1 MEFRYSALIV
11 PSNTKPDNIQ
21 DSRKF
26 SLTSTDRYDKN
37 DRVYKLKRKMT
48 EDGFINSFALRN
60 YWTFALGETKIID
73 TSWKSTKDLVSK
85 IDQIDGVDYT
95 KKKEDFATE
104 SVVLRSDKDQMGKV
118 KKEIQSR
125 FGNKLPI
132 YQGYECYEIIISTK
146 WLSPNSRFFFDDVS
160 HLW

>member
-11 PSNTKPDNIQ
+11 PSNTNPDNIK

-26 SLTSTDRYDKN
+26 SLISTDRYDKS
-37 DRVYKLKRKMT
+37 DRVYKLKKKMV

-60 YWTFALGETKIID
+60 YWTFALGETKVMD
-73 TSWKSTKDLVSK
+73 TSWNSTQELANR
-85 IDQIDGVDYT
+85 IDQIDGVNYT
-95 KKKEDFATE
+95 KEKEDFATE
-104 SVVLRSDKDQMGKV
+104 SVVLRLDKDQMTKV

-125 FGNKLPI
+125 FGKKLPI
-132 YQGYECYEIIISTK
+132 YQGYECYEIIVSTK
-146 WLSPNSRFFFDDVS
+146 WLSPDGRFFFDDVN